1 MSLFDQV
8 GSVLGSQLKGMGG
21 GQLGLVTGVLE
32 MLSTGGQG
40 GPGGLAGLLQ
50 AFQSKGLSDIASSWI
65 SAGPNLPVSAAQIQE
80 ALGGERIGELAAKAG
95 LAPDALS
102 AKLAEVLPGA
112 VDKLTPDGN
121 IPEAGMFEQVLG
133 VLKSKLG

>member
-65 SAGPNLPVSAAQIQE
+65 SAGPNLPVSAAQIQD
-80 ALGGERIGELAAKAG
+80 ALGGERIGELAGKAG

-102 AKLAEVLPGA
+102 AKLAEILPGA
-112 VDKLTPDGN
+112 VDKLTPDGK
-121 IPEAGMFEQVLG
+121 IPEAGMFEQALG

>member
-32 MLSTGGQG
+32 MLGKGGQG
-40 GPGGLAGLLQ
+40 GQGGLAGLLQ
-50 AFQSKGLSDIASSWI
+50 AFQSKGLGDIASSWI
-65 SAGPNLPVSAAQIQE
+65 STGPNLPVSAAQIQD
-80 ALGGERIGELAAKAG
+80 ALGGERIGELAGKAG

-102 AKLAEVLPGA
+102 AKLAEILPGA
-112 VDKLTPDGN
+112 VDSLTPDGN
-121 IPEAGMFEQVLG
+121 IPEAGVLDQVLG
-133 VLKSKLG
+133 VFKSKLG